1 MVKALHHVRVQI
13 IKSIEKIMIKS
24 LKVKKITKANAQH
37 RMVREDPAY
46 RPRVEKNRVK
56 YDRKRD
62 ASKNV
67 LGYKID
73 ENTWY
78 YY

>member
-1 MVKALHHVRVQI
+1 
-13 IKSIEKIMIKS
+13 MIKS

-37 RMVREDPAY
+37 RMVREDSRY
-46 RPRVEKNRVK
+46 RPRIEKNRIK

-62 ASKNV
+62 DSKDV
-67 LGYKID
+67 LGLKID
-73 ENTWY
+73 EHTWY

>member
-1 MVKALHHVRVQI
+1 
-13 IKSIEKIMIKS
+13 
-24 LKVKKITKANAQH
+24 
-37 RMVREDPAY
+37 MVREDPRY

-62 ASKNV
+62 TSNN
-67 LGYKID
+67 LFGIEID
-73 ENTWY
+73 EDTWY

>member
-1 MVKALHHVRVQI
+1 MVKVLHLVKVRI
-13 IKSIEKIMIKS
+13 IKSIEKIMTKS

-37 RMVREDPAY
+37 RMVREDPKY
-46 RPRVEKNRVK
+46 RPRIEKNRIK

-62 ASKNV
+62 TSNN
-67 LGYKID
+67 LFGIEID
-73 ENTWY
+73 EDTWY

>member
-1 MVKALHHVRVQI
+1 
-13 IKSIEKIMIKS
+13 MIKS

-37 RMVREDPAY
+37 RMVREDSRY
-46 RPRVEKNRVK
+46 RPRIEQNRIK

-62 ASKNV
+62 DSNDV
-67 LGYKID
+67 LGLKID
-73 ENTWY
+73 DHTWY

>member
-1 MVKALHHVRVQI
+1 MVKVLHLVKVRI
-13 IKSIEKIMIKS
+13 IKSIEKIMTKS

-37 RMVREDPAY
+37 RMVREDPRY

-62 ASKNV
+62 TSNNLV
-67 LGYKID
+67 GIEID
-73 ENTWY
+73 EDTWY